1 VANCDRRQ
9 VFDFALK
16 IGKVFNSGLGIEMLN
31 GHNLGTRKG
40 PGKELD
46 RFILTMEPFYGKL
59 IGYAIEPR
67 AILGAYGYGTRG
79 YIRRLYGVRGP
90 YCGPILAGAILQICF
105 RQLAH
110 TIPTNQAGTAI
121 WLMLV

>member
-46 RFILTMEPFYGKL
+46 RFILTMEPFCGKL

-79 YIRRLYGVRGP
+79 YIRRLYG
-90 YCGPILAGAILQICF
+90 AILQICF